1 MMQLIHDF
9 VCYSDAGCQFEVD
22 KMNSPTGGG
31 IFSRVALILVAEPS
45 GNGSMLAVKV
55 ADGISILLM

>member
-1 MMQLIHDF
+1 
-9 VCYSDAGCQFEVD
+9 
-22 KMNSPTGGG
+22 MNSPTGGG